1 MKPPLPATR
10 CRRWPSAFAWGLALV
25 CALGGRAAAQPVP
38 YEPPARFERFG
49 FDEGL
54 PSLRTWDVLQDR
66 RGFLWIATA
75 DGLARYDG
83 YRFVVLYDGAGSERA
98 DGAPADPLS
107 NGSVHAL
114 WEAVDGAIWAG
125 TYRAGLNRLDPE
137 TGEVRVY
144 RHDPDDPA
152 SLASDAVAAVY
163 ESPAEPG
170 VIWVG
175 YYAGAGLD
183 RLDAASGRT
192 THFEGSPSDP
202 TALPGGTV
210 TALFEDAAGQ
220 LWAGTNGG
228 LVEVARGAE
237 GAVAFRRRPL
247 FEDRAE
253 EPSVTAITQ
262 GPDGAL
268 WVGTGAGVVRL
279 APDGTRTAFRHDP
292 ADPTSLPGDAVAS
305 LLVDRR
311 SRVWVGTY
319 DDGIGR
325 YDPRTGGFERYRH
338 RPGAPTGLGRGPVR
352 ALYEDRGGVVW
363 AATWGGGLSKT
374 SRNRFGALHAEP
386 VGGLLPGRV
395 TGIAADPDGLWVGML
410 EGGLTR
416 VDDALGASPG
426 FRHVPPERFG
436 RPDAGFASI
445 VSILP
450 DPEAEGA
457 LWLGTSD
464 GVRWYDPATD
474 RVRTY
479 RPGATALPGAGGVF
493 RLLEA
498 CAPGVFWA
506 ATEGGLYRFDSAD
519 GSWTHVDLPGMALP
533 DRPAGNASVRRI
545 APSDRAACTYWLS
558 TRDGGLFHLAEGGP
572 GATPAIRAVPRSAYL
587 APDVGLGAVAMNVW
601 GETEDGRVWLTAG
614 FGVAAFD
621 PDGWLASGNPAPAFR
636 LFDAELVG
644 GPGAGRLGGTPLLWF
659 DEGQVWVGYRAGL
672 IRFSPQTGEA
682 ERFGPQDGLHGGPFW
697 QWALARG
704 PDGTVYAGG
713 WDGLSIVPA
722 QAPPAR
728 PVPPAVVFTDVR
740 IDGQPVG
747 TALTGQ
753 RGELR
758 LDPAAHAFTV
768 TFAALDFGMPEENR
782 YAYRLV
788 GFDHAWRDAGSERQA
803 TYTNLDP
810 GRYALEVRGAA
821 ADGAW
826 SVAPARLSVVV
837 LPPWYR
843 TGWAYV
849 LFALLA
855 AGALAGVVRL
865 RERRLRRRAE
875 RLEATVA
882 ARTAELHE
890 RNDELVQQRARLAEQ
905 AEQLR
910 QLDEAKGRFFA
921 NLSHEFRTPLT
932 LLLGPLADALAG
944 RYSSFERA
952 APHFERAHANGQRL
966 LRLINQLLDL
976 ARADAG
982 HLSFSPQRHDLAG
995 LVRHSAAAF
1004 ASVAEH
1010 GRLAFEVDVP
1020 EEPVPHVFD
1029 REHVETILAN
1039 LLSNAVKFTPEGG
1052 RVAVRLRRGEAGA
1065 AVLEVVDTGVG
1076 VPSEAVPHLFD
1087 RFYQV
1092 DDAPTR
1098 WAEGTGIGLALVRE
1112 LVEAHG
1118 GRITVASTPGQGTTF
1133 TAVLPASDP
1142 VGPLAPAAPPATH
1155 PAPLALGDG
1164 SVGTPG
1170 LPTVAP
1176 PHPAVRQT
1184 TVEEGERPLALVVDD
1199 NADLRAY
1206 VRSLLE
1212 APDAPGGGFCVEEA
1226 TDGQDGLERART
1238 LVPDLIVSDVMMPR
1252 LDGFGLLDALRADRV
1267 TSHVPVLMLTARAD
1281 QAGRLQGLG
1290 SGAEAYVTKP
1300 FDAEELRVRAAALV
1314 TRQAQLREALRAT
1327 RHGEPPRELDAVPEP
1342 DATPPAL
1349 TALDAAFLADVEA
1362 AVVAGLPDAGFGV
1375 DALAEAVAMSRTQLH
1390 RKLGALA
1397 GETPGA
1403 LLRQRRLEL
1412 AAKLLA
1418 EDGRSVKEAAAA
1430 VGFRNRSSFSR
1441 AFQEHFGHAPSEAA
1455 A

>member
-436 RPDAGFASI
+436 RPGGGFASI

-450 DPEAEGA
+450 DAGVEGA

-474 RVRTY
+474 RVRVY
-479 RPGATALPGAGGVF
+479 RPGPATLPGAGGVF

-506 ATEGGLYRFDSAD
+506 ATEGGLHRFDSAD

-558 TRDGGLFHLAEGGP
+558 TRDGGLFHLAEGEP
-572 GATPAIRAVPRSAYL
+572 GIAPAVRAVPRSAYL
-587 APDVGLGAVAMNVW
+587 PPDVGLRAVAMNVW

-614 FGVAAFD
+614 FGVVAFD
-621 PDGWLASGNPAPAFR
+621 PDRWLASGSPAPAFR

-659 DEGQVWVGYRAGL
+659 DAEGEGWVGYRADL
-672 IRFSPQTGEA
+672 IRFSPRTGEA

-697 QWALARG
+697 QWALATG

-722 QAPPAR
+722 QAPPA
-728 PVPPAVVFTDVR
+728 PQVPPAIVFTDVDV
-740 IDGQPVG
+740 DGQPVG

-758 LDPAAHAFTV
+758 LGPAAHAFTA
-768 TFAALDFGMPEENR
+768 TFAALDFGVPGANG

-788 GFDHAWRDAGSERQA
+788 GFDDAWRDAGAEHQA

-810 GRYALEVRGAA
+810 GRYTLEVRGRN
-821 ADGAW
+821 ADGTW
-826 SVAPARLSVVV
+826 SAEPARLAVVV

-843 TGWAYV
+843 TWWAYA
-849 LFALLA
+849 LFAALA
-855 AGALAGVVRL
+855 AGAAVGVVRL
-865 RERRLRRRAE
+865 RERRLRRRAD

-882 ARTAELHE
+882 ERTAELE
-890 RNDELVQQRARLAEQ
+890 AQRSRLAEQ
-905 AEQLR
+905 AHQLQ

-944 RYSSFERA
+944 RYDSFERA

-982 HLSFSPQRHDLAG
+982 HLAFSPQRHDLAA

-1004 ASVAEH
+1004 ATVAEQ
-1010 GRLAFEVDVP
+1010 GGLGFDVEAPDRPLA
-1020 EEPVPHVFD
+1020 HVFD
-1029 REHVETILAN
+1029 REHVETVLAN

-1052 RVAVRLRRGEAGA
+1052 QIALRVDRRADGA
-1065 AVLEVVDTGVG
+1065 AVLEVSDTGVG
-1076 VPSEAVPHLFD
+1076 VAPEAVPHLFD

-1098 WAEGTGIGLALVRE
+1098 WAEGTGIGLALVKE

-1118 GRITVASTPGQGTTF
+1118 GTVAAASAVGEGTTF
-1133 TAVLPASDP
+1133 TVVLPPLTA
-1142 VGPLAPAAPPATH
+1142 GPAEPAAQSLDTAAVAHDEPP
-1155 PAPLALGDG
+1155 LLSGDG
-1164 SVGTPG
+1164 AAVMPG
-1170 LPTVAP
+1170 LLTVAASGDGTAGLP
-1176 PHPAVRQT
+1176 PCT
-1184 TVEEGERPLALVVDD
+1184 ERPLALVVDD

-1206 VRSLLE
+1206 VGSLLADTFEVAE
-1212 APDAPGGGFCVEEA
+1212 AA
-1226 TDGQDGLERART
+1226 DGQEGLDAARER
-1238 LVPDLIVSDVMMPR
+1238 VPDLIVSDVMMPR

-1267 TSHVPVLMLTARAD
+1267 TCHVPVLMLTARAD

-1300 FDAEELRVRAAALV
+1300 FDGEELRVRAAALV
-1314 TRQAQLREALRAT
+1314 ARQAQLREALHAARQTSA
-1327 RHGEPPRELDAVPEP
+1327 PPPVAED
-1342 DATPPAL
+1342 TPPAEPVQGL
-1349 TALDAAFLADVEA
+1349 TTLDEAFLRDVDAAIA
-1362 AVVAGLPDAGFGV
+1362 AGLSDASFGV
-1375 DALAEAVAMSRTQLH
+1375 DQVAEAVAMSRTQLH

-1403 LLRQRRLEL
+1403 LLRERRLER
-1412 AAKLLA
+1412 AAKLLT
-1418 EDGRSVKEAAAA
+1418 EEGRSVKEAAAA

-1441 AFQEHFGHAPSEAA
+1441 AFQEHFGHPPSEAA